1 MTNHNWQFQTEQS
14 LVENHGLKLDEF
26 EKIVEGLGREPNLTE
41 LGIFSAMW
49 NEHCSYKSS
58 KFWLKKLPTSGERV
72 VQGPGENAGV
82 IDIDDG
88 DVAVFKMESHN
99 HPSFL
104 EPYQGAATGVGGI
117 LRDVFTMGARPV
129 ANLNALRFGEPN
141 HPKTK
146 HLLSGVVSGIGGY
159 GNCIGVPTVG
169 GEVNFH
175 PSYNGNILVNAMTVG
190 IAKKD
195 KIFYSAAAGIGNPVV
210 YVGSKTGRDGIH
222 GATMASAEFDED
234 SEDKKPTVQVGDPF
248 TEKLLLEACLELMKE
263 EAIIAIQDMGAAG
276 LTSSSIEMASK
287 GDVGLEID
295 LSKVPMRAQNMSAYE
310 LMLSE
315 SQERMLMVLDPS
327 KEEMARDIFKKWDL
341 EFEVIGKVT
350 DTKRLILMMNGKE
363 EASIPINILVED
375 APEYQRDYIVEEPS
389 PIKEYKSEDF
399 DQDNILKD
407 LNTMIM
413 HPDLSSRKWIWEQYD
428 HMVMADTVVR
438 PGSDAAVVRVHGTN
452 KGLAMSTDCSPV
464 YCKHNPYEGG
474 KHAVVETWRN
484 IIASG
489 ALPIAITDCMNFGNP
504 EKPEIMGQFVEC
516 IRGMGDACSK
526 LNYPVVSGN
535 VSLYNETNGEGIY
548 PTPAIG
554 GVGLIKDLS
563 NVKTL
568 SLKEDGNFLCVVG
581 KTANHL
587 GSSKYISIIQSK
599 EEGGTPE
606 INLDT
611 ELRNGNFVM
620 DAINQKLITS
630 AHDVGEGGILV
641 AISEMCMSGNLG
653 ITIEIETDFPHGY
666 FFAEDQSR
674 YLLEVSPNNY
684 DECQKLANN
693 NDVHFEKIG
702 IVGGDKISIK
712 NIGDQQI
719 SALKR
724 SFETGIEQISQ

>member
-1 MTNHNWQFQTEQS
+1 MTSSNWQFDTEKS
-14 LVENHGLKLDEF
+14 LVESHGLKLDEF

-58 KFWLKKLPTSGERV
+58 KYWLKKLPTSGERV
-72 VQGPGENAGV
+72 IQGPGENAGV

-129 ANLNALRFGEPN
+129 ANMNALRFGDPN

-146 HLLSGVVSGIGGY
+146 HLVSGVVGGIGGY
-159 GNCIGVPTVG
+159 GNCIGIPTVG

-222 GATMASAEFDED
+222 GATMASAEFDDD
-234 SEDKKPTVQVGDPF
+234 SEEKKPTVQVGDPF

-263 EAIIAIQDMGAAG
+263 DAIIAIQDMGAAG

-287 GDVGLEID
+287 GNVGID
-295 LSKVPMRAQNMSAYE
+295 INLSKVPMRAANMTAYE

-315 SQERMLMVLDPS
+315 SQERMLMVIQPN
-327 KEEMARDIFKKWDL
+327 KEELARSIFKKWDL
-341 EFEVIGKVT
+341 EFEIIGEVT
-350 DTKRLILMMNGKE
+350 DTKKLILHMDGE
-363 EASIPINILVED
+363 EQASIPINILVED
-375 APEYQRDYIVEEPS
+375 APEYQRDYIVNDPS
-389 PIKEYKSEDF
+389 PLISFESKDFEDK
-399 DQDNILKD
+399 DILSD
-407 LNTMIM
+407 LLKMIS
-413 HPDLSSRKWIWEQYD
+413 HPNLCSRKWIWEQYD

-452 KGLAMSTDCSPV
+452 KGIAISTDCSPT
-464 YCKHNPYEGG
+464 YCRHNPYEGG

-484 IIASG
+484 IVASG
-489 ALPIAITDCMNFGNP
+489 AEPIAITDCMNFGNP

-526 LNYPVVSGN
+526 LNYPVISGN

-554 GVGLIKDLS
+554 GVGLIRDLS
-563 NVKTL
+563 NTMTIDLKNEGNVLCLIGESNNHLGNSHYL
-568 SLKEDGNFLCVVG
+568 SIIQNKEDG
-581 KTANHL
+581 
-587 GSSKYISIIQSK
+587 
-599 EEGGTPE
+599 GTPS
-606 INLDT
+606 INLDD
-611 ELRNGNFVM
+611 ELKNGKFILDCVAN
-620 DAINQKLITS
+620 KLLKS
-630 AHDVGEGGILV
+630 VHDVGEGGVLV
-641 AISEMCMSGNLG
+641 AIAEMCISGMQG
-653 ITIEIETDFPHGY
+653 IKIDITKDFLHGFFFGEDQARYLVEVSQNKLEQIEADASKSAVKIERIGEIGGTSISINSIGEIELSSLIDHHVKWFNE
-666 FFAEDQSR
+666 F
-674 YLLEVSPNNY
+674 
-684 DECQKLANN
+684 
-693 NDVHFEKIG
+693 
-702 IVGGDKISIK
+702 
-712 NIGDQQI
+712 
-719 SALKR
+719 
-724 SFETGIEQISQ
+724 

>member
-1 MTNHNWQFQTEQS
+1 MTSSNWQFDTEKS
-14 LVENHGLKLDEF
+14 LVESHGLKLDEF

-58 KFWLKKLPTSGERV
+58 KYWLKKLPTSGERV
-72 VQGPGENAGV
+72 IQGPGENAGV

-129 ANLNALRFGEPN
+129 ANMNALRFGDPN

-146 HLLSGVVSGIGGY
+146 HLVSGVVGGIGGY
-159 GNCIGVPTVG
+159 GNCIGIPTVG

-222 GATMASAEFDED
+222 GATMASAEFDDD
-234 SEDKKPTVQVGDPF
+234 SEEKKPTVQVGDPF

-263 EAIIAIQDMGAAG
+263 DAIIAIQDMGAAG

-287 GDVGLEID
+287 GNVGID
-295 LSKVPMRAQNMSAYE
+295 INLSKVPMRAANMTAYE

-315 SQERMLMVLDPS
+315 SQERMLMVIQPN
-327 KEEMARDIFKKWDL
+327 KEELARSIFKKWDL
-341 EFEVIGKVT
+341 EFEIIGEVT
-350 DTKRLILMMNGKE
+350 DTKKLILHMDGE
-363 EASIPINILVED
+363 EQASIPINILVED
-375 APEYQRDYIVEEPS
+375 APEYQRDYIVNDPS
-389 PIKEYKSEDF
+389 PLISFESKDFEDK
-399 DQDNILKD
+399 DILSD
-407 LNTMIM
+407 LLKMIS
-413 HPDLSSRKWIWEQYD
+413 HPNLCSRKWIWEQYD

-452 KGLAMSTDCSPV
+452 KGIAISTDCSPT
-464 YCKHNPYEGG
+464 YCRHNPYEGG

-484 IIASG
+484 IVASG
-489 ALPIAITDCMNFGNP
+489 AEPIAITDCMNFGNP

-526 LNYPVVSGN
+526 LNYPVISGN

-554 GVGLIKDLS
+554 GVGLIRDLS
-563 NVKTL
+563 NTMTIDLKNEGNVLCLIGESNNHLGNSHYL
-568 SLKEDGNFLCVVG
+568 SIIQNKEDG
-581 KTANHL
+581 
-587 GSSKYISIIQSK
+587 
-599 EEGGTPE
+599 GTPS
-606 INLDT
+606 INLDD
-611 ELRNGNFVM
+611 ELKNGKFILDCVAN
-620 DAINQKLITS
+620 KLLKS
-630 AHDVGEGGILV
+630 VHDVGEGGVLI
-641 AISEMCMSGNLG
+641 AIAEMCISGMQG
-653 ITIEIETDFPHGY
+653 IKIDITKDFLHGFFFGEDQARYLVEVSQNKLEQIEVDASKSAVKIERIGEIGGTSISINSIGEIELSSLIDHHTKWFNE
-666 FFAEDQSR
+666 F
-674 YLLEVSPNNY
+674 
-684 DECQKLANN
+684 
-693 NDVHFEKIG
+693 
-702 IVGGDKISIK
+702 
-712 NIGDQQI
+712 
-719 SALKR
+719 
-724 SFETGIEQISQ
+724 